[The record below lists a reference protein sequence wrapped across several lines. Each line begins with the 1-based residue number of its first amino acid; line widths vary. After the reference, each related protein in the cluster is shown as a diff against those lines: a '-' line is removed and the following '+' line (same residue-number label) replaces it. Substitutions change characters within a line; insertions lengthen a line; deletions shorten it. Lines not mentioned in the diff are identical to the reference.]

1 MGLKR
6 SGVSSHKSEFN
17 EPEAKSV
24 EDEIKKTFD
33 QMELEKEKPSDLRKT
48 FCGETQAKLKSHI
61 KASSK
66 MRKEYILP
74 LNSLNESIDTL
85 CTCLPKK
92 NISPKVGKAC
102 LLEFMRSTL
111 EKKTK
116 TCKITTN
123 YFTKDFDRVSKSKW
137 LSNPGPRGL
146 CNLVIVTTLERKDES
161 NPYSIVYKQTKVDGD
176 TDDLCSS
183 NQFHRPYIFSYKY
196 PQNIK
201 FKCEYF
207 EPGLSFM

>member
-1 MGLKR
+1 MGLILAILLM
-6 SGVSSHKSEFN
+6 GQGFSSTSLGEGLPGFTGYSTPGELSWLSMTCSKLDGLKKIRCQFTQVRIN

-123 YFTKDFDRVSKSKW
+123 YFTKRF
-137 LSNPGPRGL
+137 
-146 CNLVIVTTLERKDES
+146 
-161 NPYSIVYKQTKVDGD
+161 
-176 TDDLCSS
+176 
-183 NQFHRPYIFSYKY
+183 
-196 PQNIK
+196 
-201 FKCEYF
+201 
-207 EPGLSFM
+207 